1 VLAPPGVV
9 MVASA
14 EVPRNAERAQ
24 SEGRAKS
31 EECGIHRKQRGQGQ
45 YKGWGPTPSFAAA
58 GTLIPARI
66 ATTLLHQRLQWVTT
80 LLYPTASERERS
92 ACSRYALLGTRRA
105 GGGRRPG
112 D

>member
-58 GTLIPARI
+58 RESCPSRG
-66 ATTLLHQRLQWVTT
+66 LLQRCYMSV
-80 LLYPTASERERS
+80 YR
-92 ACSRYALLGTRRA
+92 G
-105 GGGRRPG
+105 
-112 D
+112 